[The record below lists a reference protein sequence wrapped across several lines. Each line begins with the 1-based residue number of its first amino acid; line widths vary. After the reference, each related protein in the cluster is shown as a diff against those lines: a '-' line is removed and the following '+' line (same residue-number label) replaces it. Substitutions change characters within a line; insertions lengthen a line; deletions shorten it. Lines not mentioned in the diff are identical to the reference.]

1 MKDRVILFD
10 DNAAN
15 LDLYHSFLSDSFECA
30 KFINPFSFEK
40 ALELNP
46 DIIIIDIMMP
56 LMDGIE
62 LYKKIIDHKQYNGC
76 PILFISASGSE
87 EVLLK
92 ALKCG
97 GQGFLTRSMSREEIV
112 YRIRNQVDY
121 FKNNKSVF
129 SLGEVKVDLKSLKA
143 YENEKI
149 VDLTLTEFKILK
161 TLLTR
166 YPQHITREQINEEI
180 WPGLIVQANTLNTH
194 LSNLRGKFSSWSY
207 EIQHIKNFGIII
219 CPKA

>member
-1 MKDRVILFD
+1 MKDRVALFD
-10 DNAAN
+10 DNVAN
-15 LDLYHSFLSDSFECA
+15 LDLYESFLGHSYECA
-30 KFINPFSFEK
+30 KFINPFSYEK
-40 ALELNP
+40 ALEFNP
-46 DIIIIDIMMP
+46 DIIIIDVMMP
-56 LMDGIE
+56 VMDGIE
-62 LYKKIIDHKQYNGC
+62 LYKKVVNHKNYNGC

-97 GQGFLTRSMSREEIV
+97 GQGFLSRSMSREEIL

-121 FKNNKSVF
+121 FKNNKIVY

-143 YENEKI
+143 YENDVI
-149 VDLTLTEFKILK
+149 IDLTLTEFKILR

-180 WPGLIVQANTLNTH
+180 WPGLVVQANTLNTH
-194 LSNLRGKFSSWSY
+194 LSNLRGKFSKWSY

-219 CPKA
+219 SPKA